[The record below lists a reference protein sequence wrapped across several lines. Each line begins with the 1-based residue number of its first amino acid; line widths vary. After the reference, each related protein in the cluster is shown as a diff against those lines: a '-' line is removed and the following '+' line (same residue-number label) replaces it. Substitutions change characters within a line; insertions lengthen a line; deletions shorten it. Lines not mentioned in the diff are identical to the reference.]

1 MSRVGKLPIPIPNG
15 VTVDRKDGRISV
27 KGPKGQ
33 LEREIHPLSSVNV
46 EDNIIKVAP
55 GDESRQAR
63 ALWGLTRT
71 LINNMVVG
79 VTEGFKKGL
88 EIVGVGYRVEQ
99 KGDTLVFNLGY
110 SHPVEFALPKGISA
124 TLDKQNKVMLEG
136 IDKELL
142 GQTAAKIRSFRP
154 PEPYKGKGV
163 RYLNEQVRRK
173 VGKAGSK

>member
-1 MSRVGKLPIPIPNG
+1 MSRVGKLPIPVPQG
-15 VTVDRKDGRISV
+15 VTVDNKDGHVSV

-33 LEREIHPLSSVNV
+33 LERDIHPLSSVTI
-46 EDNIIKVAP
+46 EDNTITVSP
-55 GDESRQAR
+55 VDESREAR
-63 ALWGLTRT
+63 ALWGLSRT

-88 EIVGVGYRVEQ
+88 EIIGVGYRVEQ
-99 KGDTLVFNLGY
+99 KGETLVFNLGY
-110 SHPVEFALPKGISA
+110 SHPIEFPLPKGISA

-142 GQTAAKIRSFRP
+142 GQTAAKVRGFRP

-163 RYLNEQVRRK
+163 RYQNEYVRRK